1 MNKYWMNK
9 EHGYLLKEYEI
20 WEDAEFNEYD
30 DITDPTSAEY
40 MNITLRYSQTN
51 YCYEQARENRA

>member
-9 EHGYLLKEYEI
+9 EHGYLLKECEI
-20 WEDAEFNEYD
+20 WEDAKFNEYD
-30 DITDPTSAEY
+30 DITDPTSIEY

-51 YCYEQARENRA
+51 YCYE